1 MDTDGTHGTHEKRAP
16 RTTGHVPRPAGPPD
30 PPRMPPALPP
40 MPSHAPAAGAG
51 PASGPGTAPAA
62 ARAAGPT
69 LVDWLRVP
77 RPAAGPGVWRH
88 AYVPPAPRPEVT
100 DASLLKRVGISLVLC
115 FVLWRLFV
123 AGSLP
128 FAGVPLDLF
137 TPEDWWTHGLRREAV
152 DHRGLAAT
160 ELYELLVTL
169 GMVYAFAQVGGWRT
183 AFDRLVVARGPWY
196 RALGALIG
204 ALVVILL
211 IVSETLPAYPLAFA
225 HLPYAEL
232 GGPAGSAV
240 TYLLYAVIY
249 LPVILFFGR
258 LGDWAGLV
266 HGALTGTGAPTGAA
280 PAAPAAPLPGGPAGP
295 AGPEDPAGWPQLRA
309 AGLGE
314 SADRLAAEAAAG
326 RMNDVDHVRIRRA
339 WDSVLVDPARRTA
352 FVQAV
357 RDSGAAACGHPSGAR
372 DLPVRAA
379 RHDLAV
385 AQVRLGA
392 VTDAEPNPHERRGTG
407 LALDPGVL
415 GTSMLAVGPSGA
427 GKTGRLVRPVVE
439 SLMLQA
445 LAGEAAVIAVAAAGT
460 PLGPDE
466 AYDIV
471 VRPGDPAS
479 VHDLDLYGGATDP
492 DEAAS
497 LLAEAFVGDLPGL
510 DVRRS
515 ATALAQLIGP
525 FRAAHGRFPTVPELR
540 ELLDGLPAAL
550 GALRQALENSGRQ
563 AMLRELDARTRQHGV
578 HGDPGPVL
586 ADRVALLDR
595 PAFHGFFDTTGA
607 GRPFSP
613 RALEHPIRVR
623 VDLPERGHADA
634 SRLLARLLL
643 AQFNASVAART
654 DRSLFAF
661 LAFDDASQTL
671 TPEAV
676 RGVQRLRS
684 ANAGVL
690 LTLRTL
696 DDVPEPLRTPLLG
709 AVGCRMAFSGVT
721 TWDGKWFADAWGTE
735 LVETR
740 DVTSRTVYAERPMT
754 RFLHTLRKMV
764 TGKAVTTDAVTVR
777 QVERE
782 RWSASALANTVP
794 PGHAVLSLTSV
805 RGERA
810 APLLVRLGGT
820 G

>member
-16 RTTGHVPRPAGPPD
+16 RAAGHVPRPAAPPGPPAPPAPSGPPGL
-30 PPRMPPALPP
+30 PPRPAHDPAAPGRPPA
-40 MPSHAPAAGAG
+40 GG
-51 PASGPGTAPAA
+51 PAA
-62 ARAAGPT
+62 APGAAPAAGPT
-69 LVDWLRVP
+69 LADWLRVP
-77 RPAAGPGVWRH
+77 RPDAGPGVWRH
-88 AYVPPAPRPEVT
+88 AYVPAAPRPDAA
-100 DASLLKRVGISLVLC
+100 DASLLKRVAISLVIC
-115 FVLWRLFV
+115 FAVWRLFV
-123 AGSLP
+123 GGALP
-128 FAGVPLDLF
+128 LVGVPLDLF
-137 TPEDWWTHGLRREAV
+137 TPEDWWTNGLRREPV

-160 ELYELLVTL
+160 ELYELLVTGGIL
-169 GMVYAFAQVGGWRT
+169 FGFARLGGWRT

-204 ALVVILL
+204 ALVVTLL
-211 IVSETLPAYPLAFA
+211 IVSETLPVYPLAFG

-232 GGPAGSAV
+232 GGSAGSLV
-240 TYLLYAVIY
+240 TYLLYAVVY

-266 HGALTGTGAPTGAA
+266 HGAL
-280 PAAPAAPLPGGPAGP
+280 AGP
-295 AGPEDPAGWPQLRA
+295 AGAEAPAAHPAGPDLADDPADWPRLRA
-309 AGLGE
+309 AGFPE

-339 WDSVLVDPARRTA
+339 WDSVLADPARRAA

-357 RDSGAAACGHPSGAR
+357 RDKGAAACGHPSGAR
-372 DLPVRAA
+372 DLPVRTA
-379 RHDLAV
+379 RHDLV
-385 AQVRLGA
+385 VGQVRLGS
-392 VTDAEPNPHERRGTG
+392 VTDAEPNPFERRGTG
-407 LALDPGVL
+407 LALDPAVL

-427 GKTGRLVRPVVE
+427 GKTARLVRPVVE

-445 LAGEAAVIAVAAAGT
+445 LAGEAAVITVAAAGT

-471 VRPGDPAS
+471 VRLGDPAS
-479 VHDLDLYGGATDP
+479 VHDLDLYGGAADP

-497 LLAEAFVGDLPGL
+497 LLAEAFVGDLPGI

-525 FRAAHGRFPTVPELR
+525 FRAAYGRFPTVAELR
-540 ELLDGLPAAL
+540 ELLEGRPAAVE
-550 GALRQALENSGRQ
+550 ALREVLERSGRQ
-563 AMLRELDARTRQHGV
+563 AMLRELDARTRQYGA

-613 RALEHPIRVR
+613 RALEHPVRVR

-661 LAFDDASQTL
+661 LAFDDASRTL

-709 AVGCRMAFSGVT
+709 AVGCRVAFSGVT

-740 DVTSRTVYAERPMT
+740 DVTSRTVYADRPMT
-754 RFLHTLRKMV
+754 RALHSLRKMV

-810 APLLVRLGGT
+810 APLLVRLGGRN
-820 G
+820 